1 MVGPYDSLQEWIANV
16 FYEPPKVGRHRSWCP
31 PGSIEKSGM
40 TGCIY
45 ETGEQCC
52 LLADDSSA
60 QRRELI
66 VAAPSIVRSTRVC
79 GLRLGDQL
87 IGHQSGEGPQRARA
101 EPNASGGELINKTHD
116 GVPMAVA
123 GRQRK
128 QDVEAGGPQGRVC
141 TSRAHM

>member
-1 MVGPYDSLQEWIANV
+1 
-16 FYEPPKVGRHRSWCP
+16 
-31 PGSIEKSGM
+31 M

-66 VAAPSIVRSTRVC
+66 VAAPSIMRSTRVC

-87 IGHQSGEGPQRARA
+87 ISHQLGEGPVQRAGPSRTRPA
-101 EPNASGGELINKTHD
+101 VSWFTKLMTAYPWLWPAANASKTWKPAVLRAGEAL
-116 GVPMAVA
+116 
-123 GRQRK
+123 
-128 QDVEAGGPQGRVC
+128 VEL
-141 TSRAHM
+141 TSA

>member
-1 MVGPYDSLQEWIANV
+1 MVDPYDSRQEWMTNV

-66 VAAPSIVRSTRVC
+66 VAAPSVRSTRVC

-87 IGHQSGEGPQRARA
+87 IGYQSGEGPVQRAWPSRTR
-101 EPNASGGELINKTHD
+101 P
-116 GVPMAVA
+116 
-123 GRQRK
+123 
-128 QDVEAGGPQGRVC
+128 DVSWSSNP
-141 TSRAHM
+141 

>member
-1 MVGPYDSLQEWIANV
+1 
-16 FYEPPKVGRHRSWCP
+16 
-31 PGSIEKSGM
+31 M

-66 VAAPSIVRSTRVC
+66 VAAPSIMRSTRVC

-87 IGHQSGEGPQRARA
+87 IGHQSGKGPVQRARA

-116 GVPMAVA
+116 GVPVA
-123 GRQRK
+123 GSGRQRK
-128 QDVEAGGPQGRVC
+128 QDMEAGGPQGRGC
-141 TSRAHM
+141 TSRAHSDMIQSIMDTTDLDISVSHILPDFRK

>member
-1 MVGPYDSLQEWIANV
+1 
-16 FYEPPKVGRHRSWCP
+16 
-31 PGSIEKSGM
+31 M

-87 IGHQSGEGPQRARA
+87 IGHQSGEGPVQRTRA
-101 EPNASGGELINKTHD
+101 EPNASGGELINKSHD
-116 GVPMAVA
+116 GVPLA
-123 GRQRK
+123 GPDANASKTWKPAALRAG
-128 QDVEAGGPQGRVC
+128 DALVEL
-141 TSRAHM
+141 TLT

>member
-1 MVGPYDSLQEWIANV
+1 MVS
-16 FYEPPKVGRHRSWCP
+16 S
-31 PGSIEKSGM
+31 GSIEKSGM

-66 VAAPSIVRSTRVC
+66 VAAPSIMRSTRVC

-87 IGHQSGEGPQRARA
+87 IGHQLGEGPVQRAGA
-101 EPNASGGELINKTHD
+101 EPHASGCELVYETHD
-116 GVPMAVA
+116 GVHMAVA
-123 GRQRK
+123 GRQRR
-128 QDVEAGGPQGRVC
+128 QDLEAGGP
-141 TSRAHM
+141 